1 MRSRELY
8 PIWWY
13 LGALFGVPTALAGL
27 LLALLV
33 ATEVGELPFDNPK
46 LVWLFGVLP
55 ITSLIALYGRWRRR
69 QAMTAFASTELA
81 PLLARRMSPSR
92 SAIRAGLI
100 ICAMF
105 LLVCAL
111 IGPRWGQYLEKT
123 TISGTDVVVAIDV
136 SRSMLAADVK
146 PNRLQRTK
154 ELIRQQLTE
163 RPVFRRMNRLG
174 LLAFAGTTSL
184 KMPLSTDHLAFR
196 NRVEQINLSSAP
208 RGGTAIAH
216 AIDTAT
222 DLFSRSPEEA
232 TKILLLFTDG
242 EDHEGDPVAAA
253 QAANKEHGIRVYTI
267 GVGDP
272 SLTAGAEVPSSE
284 QPGARPLVHNGQ
296 IVFSRLDVDGL
307 SRIADA
313 GGGHFAT
320 IEELPQLVD
329 AIAAIQPVSLGTEER
344 LRYRPRYQW
353 FLAGAMILLAIESL
367 MRGGTARDTGLPPRL
382 WQEGATTA

>member
-1 MRSRELY
+1 MKPRELY

-13 LGALFGVPTALAGL
+13 LGTVLVVPTALAGL

-33 ATEVGELPFDNPK
+33 ATDVGELPFDNPK
-46 LVWLFGVLP
+46 LVWLFAALP
-55 ITSLIALYGRWRRR
+55 VTPLIVLYGRWRRR
-69 QAMTAFASTELA
+69 QAMTAFASMELA
-81 PLLARRMSPSR
+81 PLLARRMSRSR

-100 ICAMF
+100 VCAMF

-136 SRSMLAADVK
+136 SRSMLATDVK
-146 PNRLQRTK
+146 PNRMRRTK

-163 RPVFRRMNRLG
+163 RPVFRRMHRLG

-184 KMPLSTDHLAFR
+184 KMPLSTDHIAFR
-196 NRVEQINLSSAP
+196 NRIEQIGLGSAP

-232 TKILLLFTDG
+232 TKILLIFTDG

-253 QAANKEHGIRVYTI
+253 QAANREHGIRVYTI

-272 SLTAGAEVPSSE
+272 GLSAGAEVPSSE
-284 QPGARPLVHNGQ
+284 QAGARPLVHNGQ
-296 IVFSRLDVDGL
+296 IVFSKLDVEGL
-307 SRIADA
+307 RRIAEA
-313 GGGHFAT
+313 GGGYFAT
-320 IEELPQLVD
+320 IEELPRLVD
-329 AIAAIQPVSLGTEER
+329 AIAAIKPVSLGTQER
-344 LRYRPRYQW
+344 LRYQPRYQW
-353 FLAGAMILLAIESL
+353 FLAAAMALLVIEAL
-367 MRGGTARDTGLPPRL
+367 MRGGTARDSGLPPRL
-382 WQEGATTA
+382 WQEGAETA